1 MQVSCLPGS
10 DVVSICKR
18 SSSPMFRMV
27 EVRSSSVQAVLDWVT
42 SQSPESPATQDSYV
56 AQLHE
61 AKDLWKLIV
70 VQVLQ

>member
-1 MQVSCLPGS
+1 
-10 DVVSICKR
+10 
-18 SSSPMFRMV
+18 MFRMV